1 MGKPRTFHL
10 AVYAFGLGGAAL
22 LTYLIMRQGASQVG
36 AALAQA
42 GLGLV
47 CITAIHPIRVLAD
60 TAGWQVLVP
69 RRHRL
74 PWLTALW
81 MHWLGESVSDV
92 LPAARIGGDIVT
104 ARLAAIHGMSPRIAA
119 ASVLADVTIC
129 AFCKVAFVL
138 IGLVLLVAAT
148 GKTALVGP
156 TVIGVLIGGAAIGI
170 FYLLQRRGIFR
181 GAAILASRLRESW
194 SSLEQHGEA
203 VDRTVRRLYSRKRA
217 VIGCCLF
224 ALISWL
230 IGAGEVWI
238 AFIGLGAQISFWT
251 VIILETVTQAIR
263 GVTFL
268 VPGALGIQE
277 GGYLVVARIV
287 NISGSTA
294 LAAALVRRARELIL
308 GIPGAFIWQLIEA
321 RHALKTRLNPAKAEP
336 NQPAQRN
343 PKPEAITN

>member
-1 MGKPRTFHL
+1 MRKPRTFHL

-22 LTYLIMRQGASQVG
+22 LTYLVLHQGVSQVG
-36 AALAQA
+36 AALSRA
-42 GLGLV
+42 GFTLA
-47 CITAIHPIRVLAD
+47 CITALHPFRVLAD

-69 RRHRL
+69 KRHRL
-74 PWLTALW
+74 PWVTALW

-104 ARLAAIHGMSPRIAA
+104 ARLAVIQGMSPRIAL

-138 IGLVLLVAAT
+138 IGLILLVAAT
-148 GKTALVGP
+148 GKTTLVGP
-156 TVIGVLIGGAAIGI
+156 TVCGVLIAGAAIGV
-170 FYLLQRRGIFR
+170 FYLLQRRGMFR
-181 GAAILASRLRESW
+181 GAALLASRLRKSW
-194 SSLEQHGEA
+194 NSLEQRGES
-203 VDRTVRRLYSRKRA
+203 VDRTVRRLYSRRRA

-224 ALISWL
+224 ALASWL

-238 AFIGLGAQISFWT
+238 AFIGIGVQVSFWT

-268 VPGALGIQE
+268 VPGALGVQE
-277 GGYLVVARIV
+277 GGYLVVARV
-287 NISGSTA
+287 VSISGSTA

-308 GIPGAFIWQLIEA
+308 GIPGAFLWQFIEA
-321 RHALKTRLNPAKAEP
+321 RHAWKTRMNPADVESS
-336 NQPAQRN
+336 QPV
-343 PKPEAITN
+343 EARTHSK

>member
-1 MGKPRTFHL
+1 MRKPRTFHL

-22 LTYLIMRQGASQVG
+22 LTYLVLQQGVSQVG
-36 AALAQA
+36 AALTQA
-42 GLGLV
+42 GFGLL

-69 RRHRL
+69 KRHRL

-104 ARLAAIHGMSPRIAA
+104 ARLAAIQGMSPRIAT

-148 GKTALVGP
+148 GKTTLVGP
-156 TVIGVLIGGAAIGI
+156 TIIGVSIGGAAIGI
-170 FYLLQRRGIFR
+170 FYLLQRRGMFR
-181 GAAILASRLRESW
+181 GAAALASPLRESW
-194 SSLEQHGEA
+194 SSLVQQGES
-203 VDRTVRRLYSRKRA
+203 VDRTVRRIYSRKRA
-217 VIGCCLF
+217 VVVCCLF

-238 AFIGLGAQISFWT
+238 AFIGLGVQISFWT
-251 VIILETVTQAIR
+251 VIVLETVTQAIR

-268 VPGALGIQE
+268 VPGALGVQE

-287 NISGSTA
+287 DISGSTA
-294 LAAALVRRARELIL
+294 LAAALVRRARDLIL
-308 GIPGAFIWQLIEA
+308 GIPGAFLWQLIEA
-321 RHALKTRLNPAKAEP
+321 RHAWKTQLNPAEIEP
-336 NQPAQRN
+336 SQPTRTPN
-343 PKPEAITN
+343 

>member
-22 LTYLIMRQGASQVG
+22 LTYLVMRQGASQVG

-81 MHWLGESVSDV
+81 MHWLGESVRDV

-104 ARLAAIHGMSPRIAA
+104 ARLASIHGMPPRIAT
-119 ASVLADVTIC
+119 AS
-129 AFCKVAFVL
+129 
-138 IGLVLLVAAT
+138 
-148 GKTALVGP
+148 
-156 TVIGVLIGGAAIGI
+156 
-170 FYLLQRRGIFR
+170 
-181 GAAILASRLRESW
+181 
-194 SSLEQHGEA
+194 
-203 VDRTVRRLYSRKRA
+203 
-217 VIGCCLF
+217 
-224 ALISWL
+224 
-230 IGAGEVWI
+230 

-287 NISGSTA
+287 NISGNTA

-321 RHALKTRLNPAKAEP
+321 RHALKTRLNPEEAEP
-336 NQPAQRN
+336 NQPAESRCDF
-343 PKPEAITN
+343 K